1 MARKRK
7 PLPLLE
13 NITIEAVAAEGKCI
27 TRVDD
32 QVIFVPFCV
41 PGDVVDLQVV
51 KKKHKY
57 CEAKVVR
64 FIKKSDVRQEPM
76 CEHFGI
82 CGGCKWQNL
91 PYEEQIK
98 AKQKQVEDQLTRI
111 GKIELPEFRPIMGSV
126 KTQEYRNKIEFGC
139 SNKRWFTAEELA
151 QLPQKE
157 DDTVTSLKERHAQNA
172 IGFHITGAFDK
183 IYPIK
188 KCWLMDDLC
197 NEIRNFVF
205 EYADSHD
212 YTFYDLREQHGLLRN
227 MMIRNSNTGEWMLV
241 FQFHYDE
248 EGDEQRAL
256 ELMQQV
262 ADKFPQI
269 SSLMYVDNQKGNDT
283 INDLDLILFK
293 GNDHIFELME
303 DLKFKVGPKSFYQ
316 TNTEQAY
323 HLYCVAREFA
333 NLTGNELVY
342 DLYTGTGTIAN
353 FVAHKAK
360 KVIGIEYVPEAIEDA
375 KVNSQV
381 NNIEN
386 TLFYAGDMKD
396 ILTNEFIAQH
406 GRPDV
411 IITDPPRAGMHPD
424 VVNVIL
430 NAAPNRIV
438 YVSCNPATQARDLQ
452 LMDDH
457 YKVAAVQP
465 VDMFPHTPHV
475 ENVVLLEKRSDAEI
489 KQKKKERKEREKAIA
504 EAKAAKEAEKLA
516 LEVAKAEDLTAE
528 EIAAK
533 PEDLTAEELA
543 AKK

>member
-139 SNKRWFTAEELA
+139 SNKRWFTSEELA

-205 EYADSHD
+205 EYADSHN
-212 YTFYDLREQHGLLRN
+212 YTFYDLREQHGLLRD

-269 SSLMYVDNQKGNDT
+269 TSLMYVDNQKGNDT

-452 LMDDH
+452 LMDNH

-489 KQKKKERKEREKAIA
+489 KQKQKERREREKAIA

-516 LEVAKAEDLTAE
+516 LEAAKAEDLTAE
-528 EIAAK
+528 ELAAK
-533 PEDLTAEELA
+533 AEDLTAEELA